1 MAESDQQQGEQQANP
16 LQVLGR
22 ALTDIRKVQNLLELK
37 YPDQGDA
44 IKMQREA
51 GDLIWHEI
59 QRQQQS
65 QQKQKRGLGKTSGV
79 PYAAFRSSLRRR
91 GCWWTNGPWPLAT
104 SEGRG
109 LPHVARPRHRCLRWS
124 WRRGF
129 R

>member
-1 MAESDQQQGEQQANP
+1 MPYTLTSTRPIVTPLSCPSRSVSKLDRGPVKVLAVSDFAACGVYTNMCRRAMRREEALMAESDQQQGQQQANP

-59 QRQQQS
+59 QRLQQS
-65 QQKQKRGLGKTSGV
+65 QQ
-79 PYAAFRSSLRRR
+79 
-91 GCWWTNGPWPLAT
+91 
-104 SEGRG
+104 
-109 LPHVARPRHRCLRWS
+109 
-124 WRRGF
+124 
-129 R
+129 